1 MHIDLV
7 TKATM
12 RVLILLLI
20 ILWAVS
26 ANAYEERYM
35 APDGRVFD
43 NHYAYL
49 DYVWSMGRLL
59 TEQHLTAQLP
69 HDMIT
74 VEKPNPDP
82 VENAYQ
88 PLTPGKNVSSQLLSE
103 PQKKND
109 YPQHN

>member
-1 MHIDLV
+1 
-7 TKATM
+7 M

-20 ILWAVS
+20 IFWAVS

-43 NHYAYL
+43 NQYEYL

-59 TEQHLTAQLP
+59 TDQHLTAQLP
-69 HDMIT
+69 HDMIN
-74 VEKPNPDP
+74 VEKPNPVP
-82 VENAYQ
+82 IENARQ
-88 PLTPGKNVSSQLLSE
+88 PLMPSKSVSRQLLTE
-103 PQKKND
+103 PQKLND